1 MCTENQTKEMQRI
14 KHNVVVLVGNGFDI
28 QVLSEFSKNGIISS
42 YEKFYDFLCY
52 KNFNKE
58 NLLFQKM
65 KENKQKNVVYWSDF
79 EHSLNDLLSQKQGV
93 SLLTLDKDLFDLQ
106 TYFSM
111 FLNELVTPEL
121 LKNFG
126 EQSSEKQWAV
136 NTMSK
141 FLNDLDEENYNRIVF
156 PDKTDHFHE
165 YNFTFFNFNY
175 TPLLDNYIYL
185 DKKQFDPH
193 KYKTVDRNF
202 KFYPDARCYKMG
214 RKNNPTIWSSYIM
227 QEIIHP
233 HGRQDIPRSMLFGID
248 LEEYKQTDERKKF
261 VKSYWAQNDSKY
273 KKYFED
279 ADLFIIY
286 GSSMG
291 ETDMWWWRQIFQS
304 LLDAESELIIYNYCS
319 DEMKDKESIK
329 DIFIKRGKD
338 TKKAYLDFAKIKEK
352 IFIVNYNNKTKNI
365 FLDTKVN

>member
-1 MCTENQTKEMQRI
+1 MQKI
-14 KHNVVVLVGNGFDI
+14 
-28 QVLSEFSKNGIISS
+28 
-42 YEKFYDFLCY
+42 
-52 KNFNKE
+52 
-58 NLLFQKM
+58 
-65 KENKQKNVVYWSDF
+65 
-79 EHSLNDLLSQKQGV
+79 
-93 SLLTLDKDLFDLQ
+93 
-106 TYFSM
+106 
-111 FLNELVTPEL
+111 
-121 LKNFG
+121 
-126 EQSSEKQWAV
+126 V
-136 NTMSK
+136 N
-141 FLNDLDEENYNRIVF
+141 
-156 PDKTDHFHE
+156 
-165 YNFTFFNFNY
+165 
-175 TPLLDNYIYL
+175 
-185 DKKQFDPH
+185 
-193 KYKTVDRNF
+193 
-202 KFYPDARCYKMG
+202 
-214 RKNNPTIWSSYIM
+214 
-227 QEIIHP
+227 
-233 HGRQDIPRSMLFGID
+233 
-248 LEEYKQTDERKKF
+248 KQTDERKKF

>member
-1 MCTENQTKEMQRI
+1 
-14 KHNVVVLVGNGFDI
+14 L
-28 QVLSEFSKNGIISS
+28 
-42 YEKFYDFLCY
+42 
-52 KNFNKE
+52 
-58 NLLFQKM
+58 QKI
-65 KENKQKNVVYWSDF
+65 
-79 EHSLNDLLSQKQGV
+79 
-93 SLLTLDKDLFDLQ
+93 
-106 TYFSM
+106 
-111 FLNELVTPEL
+111 
-121 LKNFG
+121 
-126 EQSSEKQWAV
+126 V
-136 NTMSK
+136 N
-141 FLNDLDEENYNRIVF
+141 
-156 PDKTDHFHE
+156 
-165 YNFTFFNFNY
+165 
-175 TPLLDNYIYL
+175 
-185 DKKQFDPH
+185 
-193 KYKTVDRNF
+193 
-202 KFYPDARCYKMG
+202 
-214 RKNNPTIWSSYIM
+214 
-227 QEIIHP
+227 
-233 HGRQDIPRSMLFGID
+233 
-248 LEEYKQTDERKKF
+248 KQTDERKKF